1 MDNGRRTK
9 LLVVATGNPGKL
21 REMQAYLADSS
32 WELTIKPENLDVEE
46 TGETFAE
53 NACLKASE
61 TAKFTGNWA

>member
-1 MDNGRRTK
+1 MTK

-21 REMQAYLADSS
+21 KEMQAYLGNSG

-61 TAKFTGNWA
+61 TAKFTGNW